1 VVSEETDASRFLTG
15 LQEVVGSC
23 PALIQGQA
31 VTASLGGFNN
41 VIGKWTE
48 KGLFIVPN
56 LALKKITDLGVFEQ
70 LPNELSM
77 GRALLEKG
85 ALITQ
90 DDKLRY
96 RLRFNGINIKGWLIK
111 DEYVNKIRELPPAVP
126 PFPKDET
133 P

>member
-41 VIGKWTE
+41 VVGKWTE
-48 KGLFIVPN
+48 QGLFIVPN

-85 ALITQ
+85 ALVTQ
-90 DDKLRY
+90 EGKIRY
-96 RLRFNGINIKGWLIK
+96 QLRFNGIKARGWMIK
-111 DEYVNKIRELPPAVP
+111 DEFVNRIRELPQAVP
-126 PFPKDET
+126 PSPLPEK
-133 P
+133 